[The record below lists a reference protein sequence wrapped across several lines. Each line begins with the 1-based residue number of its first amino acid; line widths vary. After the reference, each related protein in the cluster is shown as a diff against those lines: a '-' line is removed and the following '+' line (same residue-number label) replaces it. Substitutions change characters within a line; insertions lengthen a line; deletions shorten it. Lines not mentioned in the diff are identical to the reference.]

1 MTVNEAK
8 EAIKELQAQGSSE
21 EDIVASFY
29 LMYSD
34 GKIDVD
40 QLEALCSLLGYT
52 LSDEFRGM
60 SEEEQKTYALKNG
73 GDEGKPEE
81 AEEAEESK
89 EPEEDSEDEKA
100 MKLFGK

>member
-8 EAIKELQAQGSSE
+8 EAIRELQAQGSSE

-34 GKIDVD
+34 GKINVD
-40 QLEALCSLLGYT
+40 QLEALCGLLGYT

-60 SEEEQKTYALKNG
+60 SEEEQKTYALKDG
-73 GDEGKPEE
+73 GDEEKPEE
-81 AEEAEESK
+81 SNESDEK
-89 EPEEDSEDEKA
+89 EEPEEDSEDEKA